1 MKTHAIRS
9 DFDLRFLGFRVS
21 IYGLGFSGFR
31 GCSYFVGHLL
41 IATVGRK
48 HWLAGA
54 ISQRLGCIRW
64 RAFDGKM

>member
-31 GCSYFVGHLL
+31 VLGVVLILL
-41 IATVGRK
+41 
-48 HWLAGA
+48 A
-54 ISQRLGCIRW
+54 IC
-64 RAFDGKM
+64 